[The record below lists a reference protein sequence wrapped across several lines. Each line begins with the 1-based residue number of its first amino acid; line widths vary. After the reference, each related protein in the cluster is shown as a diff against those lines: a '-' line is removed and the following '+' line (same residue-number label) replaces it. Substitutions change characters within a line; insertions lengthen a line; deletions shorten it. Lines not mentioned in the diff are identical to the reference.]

1 MGVIMMLVAIWLWVG
16 TLFDPLTI
24 RYMEDD
30 FDD

>member
-1 MGVIMMLVAIWLWVG
+1 MGAIMAIVVIWLWVS
-16 TLFDPLTI
+16 TIFDPLTI